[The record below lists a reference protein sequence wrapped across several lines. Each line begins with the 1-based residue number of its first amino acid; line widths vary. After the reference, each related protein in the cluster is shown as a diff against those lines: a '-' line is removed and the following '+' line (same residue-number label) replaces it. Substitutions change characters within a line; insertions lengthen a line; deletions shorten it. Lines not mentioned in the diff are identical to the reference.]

1 MVVVAVEEEDVSSI
15 SPFVACA
22 KVDNVA
28 ASTTSAAA
36 VLINSPFATCFP
48 MPAVPMSEALSSSS
62 FRNIITGGGGGGCVG
77 GLARSVGAGTANV
90 FGKFSSLTPPP
101 VAVDSLTAT
110 WLPADGIIIRA
121 VVAVVKE
128 EEAGPS
134 WASDEFSEL

>member
-1 MVVVAVEEEDVSSI
+1 MEEEDVSSI

-62 FRNIITGGGGGGCVG
+62 FRNIITGGGGGCVG

-121 VVAVVKE
+121 VVAVVE
-128 EEAGPS
+128 EEEDEVEAGPS

>member
-1 MVVVAVEEEDVSSI
+1 MEEEDVSSI
-15 SPFVACA
+15 SPFAACA

-48 MPAVPMSEALSSSS
+48 MPTVPMSEALSSS
-62 FRNIITGGGGGGCVG
+62 FRNIITGGGGGCVG

-121 VVAVVKE
+121 VVAAAE
-128 EEAGPS
+128 EEAEEAGPS